1 MSEQVLQYAPRVTKA
16 KPASVGF
23 LYHAKLISLF
33 TLLSRILGVFRESLA
48 AKYFGAG
55 LVSTAFTVAFTIPNL
70 FRRLFG
76 EGALSAAFIPLYSQA
91 LKGEESEAANR
102 FAAASVNLLIVLL
115 FVVTVV
121 GELILWV
128 IASVFN
134 MQPDRLLAVK
144 LTAIMLPYVL
154 LVCGTAFLGAILQ
167 VHCRFGLVA
176 AAPIVLNIA
185 LIGGTVLGAK
195 IWDMRIEADRV
206 RAVYLLSSGVLI
218 AGVLQ
223 VVMLLPALHAVGF
236 RFDFK
241 TNFWTPAVKRMLR
254 LSMPV
259 AIGAGILQLSVLLDR
274 GISFFL
280 AQSMDRNEK
289 LLSHFTLFGQV
300 IRYPLEFGAA
310 ARLGWAQYLYQFPL
324 GVFAIA
330 LATAIFPT
338 LSSDHLDA
346 DRQKFLSGLRRGFK
360 VTLWEG
366 LPASVGLILVA
377 RPAVQLLF
385 ERGNFKPHDTE
396 LVARSVQMYAIG
408 IWAFSLQQI
417 LNRAYYAMHD
427 TLTPLILSVVTL
439 IVNLAIEVPLLWTGL
454 GEAGMAVGTTVSFV
468 LQTVLM
474 VWILRRKTG
483 PLGIG
488 DLAGFVVKLLIATAV
503 MTAACVLIRK
513 APFFPRGDGKET
525 APLRLL
531 ILMAT
536 GGIVYAV
543 ACMAMGVGG
552 LRYIFP
558 KRRAE

>member
-1 MSEQVLQYAPRVTKA
+1 MTKA
-16 KPASVGF
+16 KPASTGF
-23 LYHAKLISLF
+23 LYHAKLISLL

-76 EGALSAAFIPLYSQA
+76 EGALSAAFIPLYSQS
-91 LKGEESEAANR
+91 LKHEDSETANR

-115 FVVTVV
+115 LVITVL
-121 GELILWV
+121 GELILWL
-128 IASVFN
+128 IASLFN

-167 VHCRFGLVA
+167 VHRRFGLVA

-195 IWDMRIEADRV
+195 LWNMQVEADRV
-206 RAVYLLSSGVLI
+206 RAVYLLS
-218 AGVLQ
+218 AGVLVAGILQ
-223 VVMLLPALHAVGF
+223 IAMLLPALRAVGF

-241 TNFWTPAVKRMLR
+241 SSFWTPAVQRMLK

-259 AIGAGILQLSVLLDR
+259 AIGAGVLQFSVLLDR

-280 AQSMDRNEK
+280 AQSIDRNEN
-289 LLSHFTLFGQV
+289 LLSHFTLFGHV
-300 IRYPLEFGAA
+300 VRYPLEFGAA

-338 LSSDHLDA
+338 LSADALDA
-346 DRQKFLSGLRRGFK
+346 DRQKFLTGLRRGFK

-377 RPAVQLLF
+377 QPAVQLLF
-385 ERGNFKPHDTE
+385 ERGNFKPHDSE

-427 TLTPLILSVVTL
+427 TWTPLILSVVTL
-439 IVNLAIEVPLLWTGL
+439 IVNLVIELPLLWTGL

-468 LQTVLM
+468 LQTILM
-474 VWILRRKTG
+474 LWILRRKTG

-488 DLAGFVVKLLIATAV
+488 DLAGFVIKLLIATAV
-503 MTAACVLIRK
+503 MTAACVLIHK
-513 APFFPRGDGKET
+513 APFFPRGNGKET

-531 ILMAT
+531 ILIAT
-536 GGIVYAV
+536 GGIVYV
-543 ACMAMGVGG
+543 AACLAMGVGG
-552 LRYIFP
+552 LQYVLP
-558 KRRAE
+558 NRRIE